1 MEKLLVGK
9 SLEHQLDTVIKEL
22 APKGNI
28 SYVVLQFD
36 DEEEP
41 TIIASNGEDTVHSS
55 ASLIKVLI
63 MEYVFHLARTEQL
76 DLNDTVPLSR
86 TPRVEGGGAL
96 QELVAKHSFTY
107 LELCR
112 LMMVL
117 SDNMATNL
125 LITVLG
131 MENINARAEQ
141 LGVDEIEL
149 NRMMMD
155 FDALAEGRD
164 NHLTALSLARLYK
177 HIFECRDR
185 DAYGREMWNILGRQQ
200 FRDIL
205 PFYWGEDTR
214 FHHKTGS
221 LDRVEHDGG
230 VLETFRGHF
239 CFILL
244 MSDIDNDRGKEL
256 GARVGR
262 IMKEFVEEALP

>member
-41 TIIASNGEDTVHSS
+41 TIIASKGEDTVHSS

-96 QELVAKHSFTY
+96 QELIAKHSFTY

-155 FDALAEGRD
+155 FDALA
-164 NHLTALSLARLYK
+164 LARLYK

-256 GARVGR
+256 GAQVGR

>member
-1 MEKLLVGK
+1 MEKLIVGK

-22 APKGNI
+22 APAGNI
-28 SYVVLQFD
+28 SYAVLQFD

-41 TIIASNGEDTVHSS
+41 TLIAARGENTVHSS

-76 DLNDTVPLSR
+76 DINDTVPLSR

-96 QELVAKHSFTY
+96 QELVGKHSFTY

-117 SDNMATNL
+117 SDNIAT
-125 LITVLG
+125 
-131 MENINARAEQ
+131 
-141 LGVDEIEL
+141 
-149 NRMMMD
+149 
-155 FDALAEGRD
+155 EGRD

-205 PFYWGEDTR
+205 PFYWGEGIR

-230 VLETFRGHF
+230 VIETFRGHF

-256 GARVGR
+256 GAQVGR

>member
-1 MEKLLVGK
+1 
-9 SLEHQLDTVIKEL
+9 
-22 APKGNI
+22 
-28 SYVVLQFD
+28 
-36 DEEEP
+36 
-41 TIIASNGEDTVHSS
+41 
-55 ASLIKVLI
+55 
-63 MEYVFHLARTEQL
+63 
-76 DLNDTVPLSR
+76 
-86 TPRVEGGGAL
+86 
-96 QELVAKHSFTY
+96 
-107 LELCR
+107 
-112 LMMVL
+112 MMVL
-117 SDNMATNL
+117 SDNIATNL

-155 FDALAEGRD
+155 FEALAEGRD
-164 NHLTALSLARLYK
+164 NRMTAMALARLYK

-185 DAYGREMWNILGRQQ
+185 DFYGREMWNILGRQQ

-205 PFYWGEDTR
+205 PFYWGEDVR

-221 LDRVEHDGG
+221 LNRVEHDGG
-230 VLETFRGHF
+230 ILETFRGHF

>member
-1 MEKLLVGK
+1 MGKLIVGK
-9 SLEHQLDTVIKEL
+9 SLENRLDAYIREF
-22 APKGNI
+22 APTGNI
-28 SYVVLQFD
+28 SYVVMQFD
-36 DEEEP
+36 DGEEP
-41 TIIASNGEDTVHSS
+41 ILIAAKGEHTVHTG
-55 ASLIKVLI
+55 ASMIKVLI

-76 DLNDTVPLSR
+76 NLNDAVPLLR

-96 QELVAKHSFTY
+96 QELTGKHSFTY

-117 SDNMATNL
+117 SDNWATNL
-125 LITVLG
+125 LIVTLG

-141 LGVDEIEL
+141 LGLDDLEL

-155 FDALAEGRD
+155 FEASSEGRE
-164 NHLTALSLARLYK
+164 NRLTAMSLARLYH
-177 HIFECRDR
+177 HIFEYRDR
-185 DAYGREMWNILGRQQ
+185 DAYGHEMWNILGRQQ

-205 PFYWGEDTR
+205 PFYWGEDVC

-221 LDRVEHDGG
+221 LDCVEHDGG

-239 CFILL
+239 CFVLL
-244 MSDIDNDRGKEL
+244 MSGIGNDRAKEL

-262 IMKEFVEEALP
+262 SMKEFVEEALP

>member
-9 SLEHQLDTVIKEL
+9 SLEHRLDTVIKEL
-22 APKGNI
+22 APKGHI
-28 SYVVLQFD
+28 SYIVLQFD
-36 DEEEP
+36 DEEES
-41 TIIASNGEDTVHSS
+41 TIIASKGENTVHSS

-117 SDNMATNL
+117 SDNIATNL

-141 LGVDEIEL
+141 IGVEEIEL

-155 FDALAEGRD
+155 FEALSEGRD
-164 NHLTALSLARLYK
+164 NRITAMALAHLYK
-177 HIFECRDR
+177 HIFESRDR
-185 DAYGREMWNILGRQQ
+185 DAFGHEMWNILGRQQ

-205 PFYWGEDTR
+205 PFYWGGDVR

-221 LDRVEHDGG
+221 LDCVEHDGG
-230 VLETFRGHF
+230 ILETFRGHF

-256 GARVGR
+256 GAQVGR